1 MSFTFP
7 DAILIG
13 IMLISGLLALMR
25 GFTREVLSLLSWGG
39 AALAAYFLR
48 PYFLETAQSYF
59 AENDK
64 WVAEIVLV
72 IAIFIVAL
80 IIIQLL
86 TMRLSDWVLDSGV
99 GVLDRTVG
107 FAFGLARGLLLV
119 VVCYLFFIWLVP
131 RDDHPDQIRNAVTLP
146 LVETT
151 ADIIISY
158 LPLDIAEALTS
169 LKYDNDA
176 DSGTTSDPGTAA
188 PATDDIQPDAPDQ
201 SNLGGGNG
209 YDGQER
215 SSLNQLLES
224 TQPSPN

>member
-99 GVLDRTVG
+99 GMLDRTVG

-131 RDDHPDQIRNAVTLP
+131 REDHPDQIRNAVTLP
-146 LVETT
+146 LVEST
-151 ADIIISY
+151 ASIIISY

-169 LKYDNDA
+169 LKYDNDGG
-176 DSGTTSDPGTAA
+176 SGTTSDPGTVA
-188 PATDDIQPDAPDQ
+188 PATNDSEPDAQDQ

-209 YDGQER
+209 YNGQER

-224 TQPSPN
+224 TQSSPN